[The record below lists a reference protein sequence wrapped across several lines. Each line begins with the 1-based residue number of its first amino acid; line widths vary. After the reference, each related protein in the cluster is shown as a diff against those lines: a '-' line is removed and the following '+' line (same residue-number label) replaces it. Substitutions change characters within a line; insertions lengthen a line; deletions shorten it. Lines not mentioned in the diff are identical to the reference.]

1 MKRII
6 SLAAAA
12 AVAAAMILTPLSAFA
27 EEGSDGGK
35 NEEVHSDVAAGLI
48 EGGASGAGYS
58 STLYNSL
65 NGLPTSESNAVL
77 QTSDG
82 FVWIGSYSG
91 LIRYDGNEFYRF
103 DASYG
108 ISSVVS
114 LFEDS
119 RERLWIG
126 TNDAGVIFYEDGK
139 FTSYFRVG
147 GLKTSSIHSIAED
160 ISGNILIATNL
171 GIAYI
176 DTSDELHLLDAPQ
189 LNAKDVAELRQA
201 PDGIVY
207 GRTAD
212 GMVFA
217 VEDMHITSSH
227 NSDQFETGEI
237 NALCPDTTNKDWA
250 YLGTI
255 NSEILHVDLSSS
267 AYNYSVTDVSPLVN
281 INRITDI
288 DGQIWVCADNGIGFI
303 DRNGKFVKL
312 ENLPMNNSIDDI
324 SYDHEGNLWFASSRQ
339 GVMKISKSVF
349 TDINLAAGLD
359 KMVVN
364 TTCLHDGKLYIGTD
378 SGLHAIDAFSYTEVS
393 DELTELLASARVRC
407 IKEDS
412 KGNLWLSTYSGLF
425 CGKKGGGIESF
436 TMDTGFASN
445 KVRVSEELSDGRIAA
460 ASSKGVY
467 FIKDMKIDEFLS
479 YDNGL
484 SGGDVL
490 TICDGGDGRIYFGTD
505 GGGVYILNNNAL
517 SRISIDDGLRSEV
530 IMRIKKDP
538 TDGTL
543 WLVTSNSIA
552 YLTGDTVENVDKFP
566 YSNNFDIIFD
576 GKGGLWILS
585 SNGIYVTTS
594 EQLKSGEEPQYLFY
608 DTSCGLPSTCTANS
622 RSCIDDNGGLYISG
636 NSGVS
641 LVNIF
646 SASQQTD
653 NVRLTIPFIDI
664 DTGKGTQTIT
674 LKDKHSVTI
683 PSDCKRLTIY
693 AYALTFS
700 LSDPSLSYRLTG
712 FDDQSYLTTKKSM
725 RPITYTNLAGGKY
738 SFDFS
743 TVNTLTGLR
752 ENTVTLSVD
761 KELSLFEQYWFKL
774 IIVLGAGII
783 AFVIFELIHRR
794 REAALIREKQ
804 KKQLLID
811 EMTKVFAKCIDMKD
825 KYTNGHSFR
834 VAEYSKLLAEKMG
847 KSESETHDI
856 YNIAMLHDIGKI
868 SIPDS
873 VLNKPGKPTD
883 EEYEIL
889 KTHTSNGYEVL
900 KDITIAPELS
910 YGAGY
915 HHERLDGKGYP
926 NGLTGDEIPEVAQ
939 IIAVADTFDAMYS
952 TRPYRKQMEVHVV
965 LDELK
970 KVSGTQL
977 NGDIVN
983 DLVELV
989 DEGKIG
995 QREL

>member
-6 SLAAAA
+6 SFAAAVTAAAA
-12 AVAAAMILTPLSAFA
+12 MLLTPLYVFA
-27 EEGSDGGK
+27 EDDSDRQK
-35 NEEVHSDVAAGLI
+35 ATVHSEVAAGLI
-48 EGGASGAGYS
+48 EGGAAGAGYS

-65 NGLPTSESNAVL
+65 DGLPTSEANSVL

-82 FVWIGSYSG
+82 FMWIGSYSG
-91 LIRYDGNEFYRF
+91 LIRYDGNEFYRY
-103 DASYG
+103 DATYG

-119 RERLWIG
+119 RGRLWIG
-126 TNDAGVIFYEDGK
+126 TNDAGIIYYEDGK

-160 ISGNILIATNL
+160 MSGNILIATNL
-171 GIAYI
+171 GIAYVDI
-176 DTSDELHLLDAPQ
+176 SDELHLLDAPQ
-189 LNAKDVAELRQA
+189 LNAKDVSELRKA
-201 PDGIVY
+201 PDGTVY
-207 GRTAD
+207 GRTDD
-212 GMVFA
+212 GMVFT
-217 VEDMHITSSH
+217 VENMHITSSH
-227 NSDQFETGEI
+227 SADKFDTGEI
-237 NALCPDTTNKDWA
+237 NAVCPDNTNKGWA

-255 NSEILHVDLSSS
+255 NSEILHVDLGSS
-267 AYNYSVTDVSPLVN
+267 AENYTVTDVSPLVN

-303 DRNGKFVKL
+303 GRDGEFVKL
-312 ENLPMNNSIDDI
+312 EDLPMDNSIDDMT
-324 SYDHEGNLWFASSRQ
+324 YDHEGNLWFASSRQ
-339 GVMKISKSVF
+339 GVLKIAKSLF
-349 TDINLAAGLD
+349 TDINIAAGLD

-364 TTCLHDGKLYIGTD
+364 STCLHDGKLYIGTD
-378 SGLHAIDAFSYTEVS
+378 SGLHALDTVSYKEVS
-393 DELTELLASARVRC
+393 DELTEKLATARVRC

-436 TMDTGFASN
+436 TMDNGFASN
-445 KVRVSEELSDGRIAA
+445 KVRVSEELSDGRIAV
-460 ASSKGVY
+460 STNKGVY

-490 TICDGGDGRIYFGTD
+490 TICDGGNGEVYFGSD
-505 GGGVYILNNNAL
+505 GGGLYILNNNAL
-517 SRISIDDGLRSEV
+517 GRMSLDDGLRSEV

-538 TDGTL
+538 ADGIF

-552 YLTGDTVENVDKFP
+552 YMKDGIITTVDKFP

-576 GKGGLWILS
+576 GKGGLWVLS
-585 SNGIYVTTS
+585 SNGIYITTS
-594 EQLKSGEEPQYLFY
+594 EQLRSGNDPRYVFY
-608 DTSCGLPSTCTANS
+608 DTNCGLPSTCTANS
-622 RSCIDDNGGLYISG
+622 RSCLNDNGDLYICG

-646 SASQQTD
+646 SAVQHTS

-664 DTGKGTQTIT
+664 DTGKSTETIF
-674 LKDKHSVTI
+674 LKGKNTVTI
-683 PSDCKRLTIY
+683 PSDCKRLTIH
-693 AYALTFS
+693 AYALTYS
-700 LSDPSLSYRLTG
+700 LSDPSLSYWLIG
-712 FDDQSYLTTKKSM
+712 FDDNNYITTKKNM
-725 RPITYTNLAGGKY
+725 RPVTYTNLEGGIY
-738 SFDFS
+738 NFELS
-743 TVNTLTGLR
+743 TVNTLTGNR
-752 ENTVTLSVD
+752 DNIVMVTIN
-761 KELSLFEQYWFKL
+761 KELSLFEQIWFKIVV
-774 IIVLGAGII
+774 IIGSG
-783 AFVIFELIHRR
+783 VILLLLFELLHHR
-794 REAALIREKQ
+794 REAALIKEKQ

-811 EMTKVFAKCIDMKD
+811 EMTQTFAKCIDMKD

-834 VAEYSKLLAEKMG
+834 VAEYSRLLAEKMG
-847 KSESETHDI
+847 KTETEIHDI

-889 KTHTSNGYEVL
+889 KTHAANGYEVL
-900 KDITIAPELS
+900 KEITIAPELS

-926 NGLTGDEIPEVAQ
+926 NGLSGNEIPEVAQ

-952 TRPYRKQMEVHVV
+952 TRPYRKQMDVHDV
-965 LDELK
+965 LAELK

-977 NGDIVN
+977 NGEIV
-983 DLVELV
+983 DHLVELV

-995 QREL
+995 QRSL